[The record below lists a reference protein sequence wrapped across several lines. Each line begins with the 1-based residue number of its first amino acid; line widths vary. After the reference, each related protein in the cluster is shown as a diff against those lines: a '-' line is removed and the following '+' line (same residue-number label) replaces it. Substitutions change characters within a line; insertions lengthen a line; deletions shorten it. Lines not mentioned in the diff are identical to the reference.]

1 MKQINEKAQATC
13 DKFRALTS
21 LNKVE
26 YESLYSIFEDL
37 VSERLKHYTLKG
49 VVRVAKSY
57 KESRNSSLYGS
68 RSKLDFLLMY
78 LKENPNQSY
87 HGFLFDMCQSKV
99 SEWIKFLLPVLE
111 SCLSKLNFMP
121 STGSEFKPATKI
133 DTDYLIADVSERAIP
148 RRRCDQAQQ
157 EEYSGKKKCH
167 TIKNLAITDSSGAVL
182 YLSETYEGS
191 VHDKTIFDQVQIH
204 TQGLNL
210 LLDLGFQGAEKDC
223 QNAILPFKKPKNKEL
238 TDLQKSIN
246 KGISKERVLIEN
258 VFASIKRLKIIRNK
272 VRLKSSNARHL
283 IMMLAAGLHNLRNTF
298 RTPLINHS

>member
-1 MKQINEKAQATC
+1 
-13 DKFRALTS
+13 
-21 LNKVE
+21 V
-26 YESLYSIFEDL
+26 
-37 VSERLKHYTLKG
+37 
-49 VVRVAKSY
+49 
-57 KESRNSSLYGS
+57 
-68 RSKLDFLLMY
+68 
-78 LKENPNQSY
+78 Y

-121 STGSEFKPATKI
+121 LTGSEFKPATKI
-133 DTDYLIADVSERAIP
+133 DTDYLIADVSEHAIP

-157 EEYSGKKKCH
+157 VEYSGKKKCH
-167 TIKNLAITDSSGAVL
+167 TIKNLAITDSNGAVL

-191 VHDKTIFDQVQIH
+191 VHDETIFDQVQIH
-204 TQGLNL
+204 KQGLNL
-210 LLDLGFQGAEKDC
+210 LLDLGFQGDEKDC

-272 VRLKSSNARHL
+272 VRLTSSNARHL
-283 IMMLAAGLHNLRNTF
+283 IMMLASGLHNIRNTF
-298 RTPLINHS
+298 RRPLINHS